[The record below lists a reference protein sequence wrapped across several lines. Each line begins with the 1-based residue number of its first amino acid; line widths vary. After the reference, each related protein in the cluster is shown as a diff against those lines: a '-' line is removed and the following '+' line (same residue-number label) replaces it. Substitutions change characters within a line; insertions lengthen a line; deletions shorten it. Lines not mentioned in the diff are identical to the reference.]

1 MNEAADL
8 SSHILVVAI
17 IAFYWTFLSVWAQA
31 QPPPQDIS
39 GQDGLATSHQT
50 WAKQSAACLTPA
62 FDAIR
67 QIDRNF
73 DDSAFLAGASD
84 AYETILPAY
93 ADGNTNRLKHLVGS
107 EVFEVF
113 HHAIVEREDRQ
124 QTLQLTFVGTKE
136 AMIVS
141 ADLEGSVA
149 RIVVRFIAEV
159 ISATRSAADTII
171 SGDPDK
177 IVEVTDVWTFARD
190 VSSKNQGWIVIATD
204 EA

>member
-1 MNEAADL
+1 MNEAVDL

-31 QPPPQDIS
+31 QPPPQDR
-39 GQDGLATSHQT
+39 AAAHYRT
-50 WAKQSAACLTPA
+50 WAKQSAASLTPA

-73 DDSAFLAGASD
+73 DDNAFLAGASNV
-84 AYETILPAY
+84 YEIILSAY
-93 ADGNTNRLKHLVGS
+93 AEGDANRLKKLVGA

-113 HHAIVEREDRQ
+113 QHAMVEREDRQ
-124 QTLQLTFVGTKE
+124 ETLQLTFVGTKE
-136 AMIVS
+136 AVIVGAS
-141 ADLEGSVA
+141 LEGSTA
-149 RIVVRFIAEV
+149 QIAVRFIADV
-159 ISATRSAADTII
+159 ISVTRSAADAII
-171 SGDPDK
+171 SGDPGK

-190 VSSKNQGWIVIATD
+190 VSSTNPGWLVIATD